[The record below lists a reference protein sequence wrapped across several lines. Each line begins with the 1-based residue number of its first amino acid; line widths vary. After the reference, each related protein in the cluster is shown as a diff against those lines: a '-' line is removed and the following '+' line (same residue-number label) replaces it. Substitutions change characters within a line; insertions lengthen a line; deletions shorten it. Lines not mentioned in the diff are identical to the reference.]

1 MQKKMSMYKLGL
13 VGTPLTHSFSKK
25 YFENK
30 FNKEKID
37 NFSYNL
43 YDLKNIREL
52 DIICN
57 EGLVGLNVTQ
67 PYKKQIIQHLDELDV
82 LANKTQSVNTV
93 FINPKT
99 KKKIGYNTDII
110 GFEKLLQKIS
120 LHQDIQALIL
130 GSGGVSNTISYVL
143 NKKQITYSIVSR
155 KPKYNMLSYQDINNV
170 ISDFKLIINTTPVG
184 QYPNINTKPILPYHL
199 ISNKHHF
206 IDLIYNPKKTMFL
219 KTVEKKGATI
229 INGQEMFVAQ
239 AEASFKI
246 WTKCL
251 KKI

>member
-1 MQKKMSMYKLGL
+1 MYKLGL

-30 FNKEKID
+30 FKKEKID

-43 YDLKNIREL
+43 YELKNIHEL
-52 DIICN
+52 DKIFN
-57 EGLVGLNVTQ
+57 EELIGINVTQ
-67 PYKKQIIQHLDELDV
+67 PYKKQIIQHLDGLDV
-82 LANKTQSVNTV
+82 LAKKTKSVNTV

-99 KKKIGYNTDII
+99 KKKIGYNTDIV
-110 GFEKLLQKIS
+110 GFEKLLKKMS

-143 NKKQITYSIVSR
+143 NKKQVTYSIVSR
-155 KPKYNMLSYQDINNV
+155 KPKYNMLSYQDINNI

-184 QYPNINTKPILPYHL
+184 QYPNINTKPLLPYNL
-199 ISNKHHF
+199 ISNTYQC
-206 IDLIYNPKKTMFL
+206 IDLIYNPEKTMFL
-219 KTVEKKGATI
+219 KTVEEKGAKIT
-229 INGQEMFVAQ
+229 NGQDMFIAQ

-246 WTKCL
+246 WETSL
-251 KKI
+251 KQM